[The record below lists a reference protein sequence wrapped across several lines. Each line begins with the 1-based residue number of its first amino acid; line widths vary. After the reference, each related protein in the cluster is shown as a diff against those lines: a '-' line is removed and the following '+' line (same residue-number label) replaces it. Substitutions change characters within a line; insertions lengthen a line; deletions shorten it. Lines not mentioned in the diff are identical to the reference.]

1 MKILQYFL
9 LLLALSAV
17 ALIVFILTQN
27 PSFKVERQFK
37 VDVPKNI
44 VYKYVKDLNNWSN
57 WIDSKKLE
65 NGTYEIAIDKL
76 GVYNIQSEY
85 NYPFDSIT
93 QDILN
98 DKGIS
103 NISWKFAQS
112 IDSTSTIVDFKLES
126 ALDLKTKILTF
137 FKGSPNEIAR
147 KEIEKNTNAFEVHFI
162 KQYKEFKLDSLG
174 VKAYQENCYLTLEK
188 KTVRI
193 DQLKDNIV
201 EDYAKLMEFCTVN
214 AIENTNKLTLV
225 FYPSANS
232 STLTYQGAIAIE
244 EQIFLHPDDAFQVLC
259 LPKSSYFETLLKG
272 YYSHIAPSVQKS
284 QNLLQQAGYTQDTS
298 TPILLELQ
306 GENISSNLPSEWQT
320 KIEIPL
326 KEIPLMETQLIEV
339 L

>member
-17 ALIVFILTQN
+17 ALIVFVLTQN

-65 NGTYEIAIDKL
+65 NGTYEISIDKL

-103 NISWKFAQS
+103 NITWKFTQN
-112 IDSTSTIVDFKLES
+112 IDSTSTMVDFKLES

-137 FKGSPNEIAR
+137 FKGSPNEIAK

-162 KQYKEFKLDSLG
+162 KQYKEHKLDSLG
-174 VKAYQENCYLTLEK
+174 LKPYKENCYLTLEK

-193 DQLKDNIV
+193 DQLKDNIL
-201 EDYAKLMEFCTVN
+201 EDYATLMEFCTVN
-214 AIENTNKLTLV
+214 AIENNHKLTLV
-225 FYPSANS
+225 FHPSSTA

-244 EQIFLHPDDAFQVLC
+244 EQIFLHPDDPFEVLC
-259 LPKSSYFETLLKG
+259 LPQGPYFETMLKG
-272 YYSHIAPSVQKS
+272 YYSHIGSGVQKS
-284 QNLLQQAGYTQDTS
+284 QDILKNAGFSQDTK

-306 GENISSNLPSEWQT
+306 EVNISSNLPSEWQT

-326 KEIPLMETQLIEV
+326 KEIPLMETQPIE
-339 L
+339 LL